1 MRTIILILLT
11 PMIASANWFPV
22 GKGGAKTVYV
32 DKVKCEQAETATCY
46 DITGKDLRYHELQTA
61 EVDDLSKPIWKTRYN
76 VDACADTAECQT
88 QLSTK
93 VCDDEEGDGAQYAE
107 NDLMPGYSSFCT
119 RLLGYEKKN
128 EIKLVLNE
136 TTQASV
142 IAQDLAKQTEGDA
155 VAQIKAAMECGK
167 TVKAVMAI
175 RNVQKG
181 LTPAQITTFVQ
192 TYATVSALLD
202 AGALVTAKAEV
213 EALTPDGTLTTAEDK
228 TAIVAQ
234 LNKCLGL

>member
-1 MRTIILILLT
+1 MRMIILILLT

-22 GKGGAKTVYV
+22 GKGGATTVYV
-32 DKVKCEQAETATCY
+32 DKAKCEQVEGAVCY
-46 DITGKDLRYHELQTA
+46 NITGKDLRYHELQTA

-76 VDACADTAECQT
+76 VESCASVQECT
-88 QLSTK
+88 DQLNQK
-93 VCDDEEGDGAQYAE
+93 VCDDEPGDGGQYAE
-107 NDLMPGYSSFCT
+107 NSLMPGYSSFCT

-128 EIKLVLNE
+128 ETTLVLNE

-142 IAQDLAKQTEGDA
+142 IAADLAAQTEGDA
-155 VAQIKAAMECGK
+155 VAQIKRAMDCGK

-181 LTPAQITTFVQ
+181 LTPAQVTQFIQ
-192 TYATVSALLD
+192 AYATVSALLD

-213 EALTPDGTLTTAEDK
+213 EALTPDGTLTTAADK

-234 LNKCLGL
+234 LNKCLGQ